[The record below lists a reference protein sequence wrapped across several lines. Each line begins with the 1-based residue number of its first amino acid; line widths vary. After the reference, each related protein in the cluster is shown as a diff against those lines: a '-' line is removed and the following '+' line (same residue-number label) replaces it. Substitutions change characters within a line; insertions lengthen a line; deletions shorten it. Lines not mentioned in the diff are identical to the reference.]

1 MQLLEKGVKYIQIQQ
16 WRHKND
22 VMTSQK
28 QAPEFFHKKGV
39 FKICAKLTGKDLCLS
54 LFFNKVAVPRPK
66 NVIKKETPTQV
77 FSCDFRKNFK
87 NTSGRLLLT
96 PSEIIL

>member
-1 MQLLEKGVKYIQIQQ
+1 MELLEKGVKYIQIQH

-22 VMTSQK
+22 VMTSQR
-28 QAPEFFHKKGV
+28 QPLELFHKKGV
-39 FKICAKLTGKDLCLS
+39 FKIFAKLTGKDLGLS

-66 NVIKKETPTQV
+66 NVIKKETPAQV
-77 FSCDFRKNFK
+77 FSCEFRENFK